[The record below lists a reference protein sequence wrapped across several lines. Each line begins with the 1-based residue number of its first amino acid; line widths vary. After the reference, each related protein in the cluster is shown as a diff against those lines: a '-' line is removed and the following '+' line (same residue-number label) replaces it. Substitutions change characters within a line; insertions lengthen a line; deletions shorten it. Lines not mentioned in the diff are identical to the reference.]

1 MISRNSELRE
11 EVMKGLKVLEKM
23 EIPLEVR
30 MLKTKKG
37 TRSGYYIDKDKLLS
51 DIQEHDGVD
60 NIFFTL
66 NVFSD
71 DLMARAK
78 DKLLD
83 YAQHTTSDSDII
95 RRKLLLIDIDPC
107 RASGISS
114 TDEELEYA
122 NKVAEEVKLFLNDN
136 EFPQPVKACSGN
148 GYHLLYKL
156 DLPNTKEVTENI
168 KVFLQVLD
176 NKFSTEKAKVDTT
189 NYNPARITKLYGTI
203 ACKGDSI
210 EGRPHRRSKIVE
222 IPEKFEVVNEALIN
236 KIAELMPK
244 KENKTQAKK
253 QNNTSKIQGEFDVKE
268 WLDKHGIEIHR
279 IKEEGDRKCHVL
291 KQCPWNC
298 NHTDTSASVTQFKD
312 GGISAICHHDSCSEE
327 NWESLR
333 ELYEPKAKR
342 KKSKVSETNPK
353 EEKKSQADIMIEM
366 AMKEEDEFFH
376 DELNEKY
383 VAIKRGGNPLVLKIN
398 GQDYKSFL
406 VKRFFKETKKAP
418 SKDSINQ
425 AVSVLEALAQ
435 YDGEEINVAKRCTER
450 DGAIY
455 YDLGDKEWS
464 FIKITKEGWKIDNS
478 GQILFTRRKT
488 MKPQVLP
495 EEYDDISIIN
505 KHYRFKTDEDKILHT
520 VSTVTKFLSIGNP
533 IIVYHGEKGASKTT
547 TMRMDRSIVDP
558 SARDVISMPKSA
570 TDLSLVLHNNYLPCF
585 DNIDS
590 ISAEKSDILCTAAT
604 GGGFSRRKLY
614 TDDEENI
621 YEYKVPVI
629 LNGINVVATRPDLL
643 DRSLLLGLER
653 ISEDERKEESEV
665 WEEFNR
671 DKPKML
677 GAIFS
682 TISKALTIYP
692 NVKLKKLGRMADF
705 TRWGYAIAEAC
716 GIGGEKFLKA
726 YLNNQYKANDEA
738 VSSNPI
744 ATAIIRLMEKTQHF
758 EGSASRLL
766 EVLNSIAEDE
776 KIDIQSKLWAKEPN
790 VLSRRLNELKS
801 NLLMEGITF
810 STSNTSVGRKIE
822 IRKSPKELIGG
833 QSSTEISD
841 IANFI
846 QAESEVIDF

>member
-1 MISRNSELRE
+1 
-11 EVMKGLKVLEKM
+11 
-23 EIPLEVR
+23 
-30 MLKTKKG
+30 
-37 TRSGYYIDKDKLLS
+37 
-51 DIQEHDGVD
+51 
-60 NIFFTL
+60 
-66 NVFSD
+66 
-71 DLMARAK
+71 
-78 DKLLD
+78 
-83 YAQHTTSDSDII
+83 
-95 RRKLLLIDIDPC
+95 
-107 RASGISS
+107 
-114 TDEELEYA
+114 
-122 NKVAEEVKLFLNDN
+122 
-136 EFPQPVKACSGN
+136 
-148 GYHLLYKL
+148 
-156 DLPNTKEVTENI
+156 
-168 KVFLQVLD
+168 
-176 NKFSTEKAKVDTT
+176 
-189 NYNPARITKLYGTI
+189 
-203 ACKGDSI
+203 
-210 EGRPHRRSKIVE
+210 
-222 IPEKFEVVNEALIN
+222 
-236 KIAELMPK
+236 
-244 KENKTQAKK
+244 
-253 QNNTSKIQGEFDVKE
+253 
-268 WLDKHGIEIHR
+268 
-279 IKEEGDRKCHVL
+279 
-291 KQCPWNC
+291 
-298 NHTDTSASVTQFKD
+298 
-312 GGISAICHHDSCSEE
+312 
-327 NWESLR
+327 
-333 ELYEPKAKR
+333 
-342 KKSKVSETNPK
+342 
-353 EEKKSQADIMIEM
+353 
-366 AMKEEDEFFH
+366 
-376 DELNEKY
+376 
-383 VAIKRGGNPLVLKIN
+383 
-398 GQDYKSFL
+398 
-406 VKRFFKETKKAP
+406 
-418 SKDSINQ
+418 
-425 AVSVLEALAQ
+425 
-435 YDGEEINVAKRCTER
+435 
-450 DGAIY
+450 
-455 YDLGDKEWS
+455 
-464 FIKITKEGWKIDNS
+464 
-478 GQILFTRRKT
+478 

-558 SARDVISMPKSA
+558 SARDVISMPKSS

-692 NVKLKKLGRMADF
+692 SVKLKKLGRMADF

-726 YLNNQYKANDEA
+726 YLNNQHKANDEA

-744 ATAIIRLMEKTQHF
+744 ATAIIRLMENTQYF
-758 EGSASRLL
+758 EGSASKLL

-810 STSNTSVGRKIE
+810 STSNTSLGRKIE
-822 IRKSPKELIGG
+822 IRKIPKELICG
-833 QSSTEISD
+833 QSSMEVSD

-846 QAESEVIDF
+846 QSESEVIDF

>member
-1 MISRNSELRE
+1 MSNNNLKLRE
-11 EVMKGLKVLEKM
+11 EVMKGLNVLEKM
-23 EIPLEVR
+23 ENPLEIR

-37 TRSGYYIDKDKLLS
+37 TRSGYYIDKNKLLS
-51 DIQEHDGVD
+51 DIQKYDGVD

-122 NKVAEEVKLFLNDN
+122 NKIADEVKLFLDDN

-210 EGRPHRRSKIVE
+210 EGRPHRRSRIVDV
-222 IPEKFEVVNEALIN
+222 PEKFEVVEEVLIN

-244 KENKTQAKK
+244 KGNKTKAKK
-253 QNNTSKIQGEFDVKE
+253 KSNTSKIQSKIDVKE
-268 WLDKHGIEIHR
+268 WLDTYGIDIDR
-279 IKEEGDRKCHVL
+279 IKDESDRTCYVL
-291 KQCPWNC
+291 KRCPWNEK
-298 NHTDTSASVTQFKD
+298 HTDKSASITQFHE
-312 GGISAICHHDSCSEE
+312 GGISAKCHHDSCSH
-327 NWESLR
+327 ESWKTLR
-333 ELYEPKAKR
+333 ERYEG
-342 KKSKVSETNPK
+342 KKSRNKNLK

-366 AMKEEDEFFH
+366 AMNEEDEFFH
-376 DELNEKY
+376 NELNEKY
-383 VAIKRGGNPLVLKIN
+383 VAIKREGNPLVLKVN

-450 DGAIY
+450 EGAIY

-464 FIKITKEGWKIDNS
+464 FIKITTEGWKLDNS
-478 GQILFTRRKT
+478 GQILFIRRKT

-558 SARDVISMPKSA
+558 SARDVISMPKSS

-653 ISEDERKEESEV
+653 ISEEYVFKKIEELVSNEAMIKAVVKNINKERKDKVKPAKRLLGDIDKELEKLDKRKRKIFEAYEDDILTK
-665 WEEFNR
+665 EEFQIRKDELNEKIR
-671 DKPKML
+671 ILEEEKKPL
-677 GAIFS
+677 LN
-682 TISKALTIYP
+682 TISE
-692 NVKLKKLGRMADF
+692 D
-705 TRWGYAIAEAC
+705 
-716 GIGGEKFLKA
+716 
-726 YLNNQYKANDEA
+726 
-738 VSSNPI
+738 VSEEIPYEFI
-744 ATAIIRLMEKTQHF
+744 KDILMNFSK
-758 EGSASRLL
+758 
-766 EVLNSIAEDE
+766 VLNSSVSREQQ
-776 KIDIQSKLWAKEPN
+776 KKLLHMIISEITMNESREIESIKLNINDKLVEYLVKEGGVPIKGIPSSFMLIN
-790 VLSRRLNELKS
+790 IGLKVL
-801 NLLMEGITF
+801 NLSI
-810 STSNTSVGRKIE
+810 
-822 IRKSPKELIGG
+822 
-833 QSSTEISD
+833 
-841 IANFI
+841 
-846 QAESEVIDF
+846 VI

>member
-1 MISRNSELRE
+1 MSNNNLKLRE
-11 EVMKGLKVLEKM
+11 EVMKGLNVLEKM
-23 EIPLEVR
+23 ENPLEIR

-37 TRSGYYIDKDKLLS
+37 TRSGYYIDKNKLLS
-51 DIQEHDGVD
+51 DIQKYDGVD

-122 NKVAEEVKLFLNDN
+122 NKIADEVKLFLDDN

-210 EGRPHRRSKIVE
+210 EGRPHRRSRIVDV
-222 IPEKFEVVNEALIN
+222 PEKFEVVEEVLIN

-244 KENKTQAKK
+244 KGNKTKAKK
-253 QNNTSKIQGEFDVKE
+253 QSNTSKIQSKIDVKE
-268 WLDKHGIEIHR
+268 WLDTYGIDIDR
-279 IKEEGDRKCHVL
+279 I
-291 KQCPWNC
+291 
-298 NHTDTSASVTQFKD
+298 
-312 GGISAICHHDSCSEE
+312 
-327 NWESLR
+327 
-333 ELYEPKAKR
+333 
-342 KKSKVSETNPK
+342 K

-366 AMKEEDEFFH
+366 AMNEEDEFFH

-383 VAIKRGGNPLVLKIN
+383 VAIKREGNPLVLKVN

-450 DGAIY
+450 EGAIY

-464 FIKITKEGWKIDNS
+464 FIKITKEGWKLDNS

-558 SARDVISMPKSA
+558 SARDVISMPKSS

-692 NVKLKKLGRMADF
+692 SVKLKKLGRMADF

-726 YLNNQYKANDEA
+726 YLNNQHKANDEA

-744 ATAIIRLMEKTQHF
+744 ATAIIRLMENTQYF
-758 EGSASRLL
+758 EGSASKLL

-810 STSNTSVGRKIE
+810 STSNTSLGRKIE
-822 IRKSPKELIGG
+822 IRKSPKELICG
-833 QSSTEISD
+833 QSSMEVSD

-846 QAESEVIDF
+846 QSESEVIDF

>member
-1 MISRNSELRE
+1 MSNNNLKLRE

-37 TRSGYYIDKDKLLS
+37 TRSGYYIDKNKLLS

-78 DKLLD
+78 DRLLN

-210 EGRPHRRSKIVE
+210 EGRPHRRSRIVDV
-222 IPEKFEVVNEALIN
+222 PEKFEVVEEVLIN

-244 KENKTQAKK
+244 KGNKTKAKK
-253 QNNTSKIQGEFDVKE
+253 KSNTSKIQSKIDVKE
-268 WLDKHGIEIHR
+268 WLDTYGIDIDR
-279 IKEEGDRKCHVL
+279 IKDESDRTCYVL
-291 KQCPWNC
+291 KRCPWNEK
-298 NHTDTSASVTQFKD
+298 HTDKSASITQFHE
-312 GGISAICHHDSCSEE
+312 GGISAKCHHDSCSH
-327 NWESLR
+327 ESWKTLR
-333 ELYEPKAKR
+333 ERYEG
-342 KKSKVSETNPK
+342 KKSRNKNLK

-366 AMKEEDEFFH
+366 AMNEEDEFFH

-677 GAIFS
+677 GAIFN